1 MIWNIYKKEFA
12 PTASFAQSFIK
23 PNTVKLKFTYV
34 VTELSH
40 KDAGKQVEVLA
51 RSKVLTCI
59 GCTAQRKVEQFAPAD
74 AWG

>member
-40 KDAGKQVEVLA
+40 KDAGKQVEVWLLSCHT
-51 RSKVLTCI
+51 RMRCSSSKYLSVC
-59 GCTAQRKVEQFAPAD
+59 KF
-74 AWG
+74 

>member
-40 KDAGKQVEVLA
+40 KDAGKQVAVWLLSFCTRMRCSSSKYLCVCKFQLA
-51 RSKVLTCI
+51 KR
-59 GCTAQRKVEQFAPAD
+59 
-74 AWG
+74 

>member
-23 PNTVKLKFTYV
+23 PNTVKLKFTFV

-40 KDAGKQVEVLA
+40 KDAGKQVEVWLMSCRTRMRVS
-51 RSKVLTCI
+51 RSKY
-59 GCTAQRKVEQFAPAD
+59 GY
-74 AWG
+74 